1 MNLNEIN
8 PNKMEA
14 LLNIVGKKL
23 GMSPE
28 QLKNEIQQGKFD
40 NALKNMKP
48 QDAAAFNQFINNP
61 AMVDKFLNTPQAQA
75 LYNKLSGGQ

>member
-8 PNKMEA
+8 PSKLEA
-14 LLNIVGKKL
+14 LLTIVGKKL

-28 QLKNEIQQGKFD
+28 QLKSEIQQGKFD
-40 NALKNMKP
+40 NALKSMRP

-61 AMVDKFLNTPQAQA
+61 AMVEKFLNTPQAQA

>member
-8 PNKMEA
+8 PSKLEA
-14 LLNIVGKKL
+14 LLTIVGKKL

-28 QLKNEIQQGKFD
+28 QLKSEIQQGKYD
-40 NALKNMKP
+40 NALKSMRP

-61 AMVDKFLNTPQAQA
+61 AMVEKFLNTPQHRLFTISFQA
-75 LYNKLSGGQ
+75 LQ

>member
-1 MNLNEIN
+1 MNINEIN
-8 PNKMEA
+8 PSKLEA
-14 LLNIVGKKL
+14 LLTIVGKKL

-28 QLKNEIQQGKFD
+28 QLKSEIQQGKFD
-40 NALKNMKP
+40 NALKSMRP

-61 AMVDKFLNTPQAQA
+61 AMVEKFLNTPQAQA